1 MMKKWY
7 VVALFN
13 LFVLTLLGLLLR
25 YKINFPLPF
34 IKQENLLHAHSHFA
48 FYGWVGF
55 LLQLILLHNY
65 TNDYQQSPRFWNR
78 FFTAN
83 TIINYAMIISFA
95 AVGYAGIS
103 IVFATAALW
112 LSYVYAYKLYKALHT
127 KNGQNQKVS
136 FQFVKAALLF
146 LVLSSLGPYAVAIL
160 MAAKVPD
167 PYWSHNALYFF
178 LHFQYNGWFTFGV
191 LSFLFKKL
199 ERSTAYNFKQARSF
213 FLILFITCAP
223 SYFFTSLWHHRPLW
237 VTVVII
243 VTATLQFSSLYF
255 LWKLLHQNT
264 RNVFARLPLIC
275 RWLYSLAIVAFI
287 IKIILQFFV
296 VQPQI
301 SQLAFGFRP
310 VIIGYLHLVFLGF
323 VSMYL
328 LSRLADKGILSLQHP
343 LTSVGL
349 IVFAAGI
356 VLNEILLAVQGFA
369 AIYEL
374 FLPNMNLLLFLNT
387 FTLAAGAALLFIA
400 AVKPV
405 AHYKTSLNYQL

>member
-1 MMKKWY
+1 MKKWY

-13 LFVLTLLGLLLR
+13 LFILTLLGLLLR

-34 IKQENLLHAHSHFA
+34 LKQENLLHAHSHFA

-55 LLQLILLHNY
+55 LLQLVLLHNY
-65 TNDYQQSPRFWNR
+65 TNAYQRATRFWNR
-78 FFTAN
+78 FFIAT
-83 TIINYAMIISFA
+83 TIVNYAMIISFA
-95 AVGYAGIS
+95 TFGYAGIS
-103 IVFATAALW
+103 IVLSTVALW
-112 LSYVYAYKLYKALHT
+112 LSYVYAYQLYKALP
-127 KNGQNQKVS
+127 KENGQNQKVS
-136 FQFVKAALLF
+136 LQFVKAALFF
-146 LVLSSLGPYAVAIL
+146 LLLSSLGPYAVAIL

-199 ERSTAYNFKQARSF
+199 ERSTAYNPKYARSF
-213 FLILFITCAP
+213 FLILAITCAP

-237 VTVVII
+237 VTIVIS
-243 VTATLQFSSLYF
+243 VTATMQASSLYF

-264 RNVFARLPLIC
+264 RNVYARLPLIC
-275 RWLYSLAIVAFI
+275 RWLYSLAIMAFI
-287 IKIILQFFV
+287 IKIILQFFAI
-296 VQPQI
+296 QPQI
-301 SQLAFGFRP
+301 AQLAFGFRP

-349 IVFAAGI
+349 IVFAVGI
-356 VLNEILLAVQGFA
+356 FLNELLLAIQGFA
-369 AIYEL
+369 DIYEL
-374 FLPNMNLLLFLNT
+374 FLPNMNLFLFLNT
-387 FTLAAGAALLFIA
+387 FTLVAGAALLFTA
-400 AVKPV
+400 ALKPV
-405 AHYKTSLNYQL
+405 THYLSSLKYQL